1 VELQNLNTLS
11 AAPAAWSE
19 ERHIASM
26 QQDPQFHVVRG
37 DLEEVVITFDRAD
50 DALQH
55 AQVLSGVGEPK
66 IKIRDVFERVH
77 TIPEFDELF
86 VSPWKARK

>member
-1 VELQNLNTLS
+1 MPIS
-11 AAPAAWSE
+11 ARSKG
-19 ERHIASM
+19 RHIDSM

-50 DALQH
+50 EALEH
-55 AQVLSGVGEPK
+55 ARALSGVGEPK
-66 IKIRDVFERVH
+66 IKIRDVFEPVH

-86 VSPWKARK
+86 VLPWKERK